1 MTVGVR
7 SLRSIILAFL
17 VLVVVS
23 GTGSA
28 GGSLFGG
35 EYSDCPFSTRLRDG
49 QISDLSVSRDSDRE
63 DEVTVSWATIDP
75 ASWGLGSNTYRTS
88 LVVMLDDGSSQ
99 ARTLS
104 LGTRKA
110 TFTGVKLDT
119 KVTVQLAIVVNALD
133 GDYLISNILEQSINH
148 ALTEPSFMTTE
159 WKQGVTPTAKKD
171 VPGGTFYY
179 VGYNEAFGNYKAE
192 SGLLTRPRAPR
203 LRIGLAHGE
212 EDDRKRNDMDFNT
225 YIIRITD
232 ENGDV
237 VPEGNDVAAM
247 AAKYGTKR
255 LVTWCI
261 IKDLSDNTDKFTNVR
276 VNDGGVITGS
286 MYAAPPQ
293 FVTDDANR
301 AELLKDVSQQQ
312 FNDKGVS
319 TAVVFEEKSLID
331 QHPVTDPSNTDTSL
345 PSGAN
350 TFLYVMPPDVH
361 RDFPIDVFANGR
373 SYTITGWAVNDNNE
387 VISPIASLKVR
398 PTDVEY
404 GEAISNIRDYLSL
417 EEIIGGENPNVK
429 GFTVTTFTV
438 IK

>member
-1 MTVGVR
+1 MTTGVR
-7 SLRSIILAFL
+7 SLRSIVLALL
-17 VLVVVS
+17 VLIVVS

-35 EYSDCPFSTRLRDG
+35 EYSDCPFRTRLRDG
-49 QISDLSVSRDSDRE
+49 QISSLSVSRASDRE
-63 DEVTVSWATIDP
+63 DEVAVSWATIDP

-99 ARTLS
+99 SRTLS
-104 LGTRKA
+104 LGTKKA
-110 TFTGVKLDT
+110 TFTGVKIDT
-119 KVTVQLAIVVNALD
+119 KVTVQLAIVVNAPD

-159 WKQGVTPTAKKD
+159 WKQGVTPTAKRN

-212 EDDRKRNDMDFNT
+212 KDDRKRAEMDFDT

-237 VPEGNDVAAM
+237 VPEGNDVVVM
-247 AAKYGTKR
+247 ASKYGTKK

-261 IKDLSDNTDKFTNVR
+261 VNSMINNTEKFTNVR

-286 MYAAPPQ
+286 MYATPPQ
-293 FVTDDANR
+293 FVTFGPNQAQ
-301 AELLKDVSQQQ
+301 LLKEVNKKD

-319 TAVVFEEKSLID
+319 TAVLIEEQSLID
-331 QHPVTDPSNTDTSL
+331 DHGDSPNDHFPIGADTY
-345 PSGAN
+345 
-350 TFLYVMPPDVH
+350 LYVMPPDAH

-373 SYTITGWAVNDNNE
+373 SYTITGWAVNDSNE

-404 GEAISNIRDYLSL
+404 GDAISNIRDYLSS
-417 EEIIGGENPNVK
+417 EEIIGGDNPNVK

>member
-23 GTGSA
+23 GTGLA
-28 GGSLFGG
+28 GGGLFGS
-35 EYSDCPFSTRLRDG
+35 EYSDCPFRTRLHDG
-49 QISDLSVSRDSDRE
+49 QISGLSVSRNSDRE
-63 DEVTVSWATIDP
+63 DEVNVSWTAIDP
-75 ASWGLGSNTYRTS
+75 ASWGLGPNAYRAS
-88 LVVMLDDGSSQ
+88 LMVMLDDGDTH
-99 ARTLS
+99 ARTLP
-104 LGTRKA
+104 LGSRKT
-110 TFTGVKLDT
+110 TFTGVESDT
-119 KVTVQLAIVVNALD
+119 KVTVQMAIVVETAD
-133 GDYLISNILEQSINH
+133 GDYLISHILEQSINH
-148 ALTEPSFMTTE
+148 RLAKPAFMTTE
-159 WKQGVTPTAKKD
+159 WKQGVTSSAKRH

-192 SGLLTRPRAPR
+192 SGLLTRPRVAR

-212 EDDRKRNDMDFNT
+212 EADRKRNDMDFDT

-232 ENGDV
+232 EDGDV
-237 VPEGNDVAAM
+237 VPEGNDVAAI
-247 AAKYGTKR
+247 ASNYGTKR

-261 IKDLSDNTDKFTNVR
+261 LNSLSNNTDKFTNVR

-286 MYAAPPQ
+286 MYATPPQ
-293 FVTDDANR
+293 FVTEDGND
-301 AELLKDVSQQQ
+301 AELLKDVNEKK

-319 TAVVFEEKSLID
+319 TAVVFEEKKLIED
-331 QHPVTDPSNTDTSL
+331 HSSSPNDFFPSSAD
-345 PSGAN
+345 
-350 TFLYVMPPDVH
+350 TFLYAMPPDAH
-361 RDFPIDVFANGR
+361 RDFPLDVLASGG

-404 GEAISNIRDYLSL
+404 GEAISNIQDYLSL
-417 EEIIGGENPNVK
+417 EEISGGENSNVK